1 MGKSKIIGF
10 WTGILILMI
19 SIFITP
25 PEGMRSEAAKA
36 LGITLLMAI
45 WWVTECIPIYA
56 TTFIPV
62 TMFPLLGILDT
73 GATSANYGHNY
84 VLMLLGGFLEVTV
97 DLNQKMVKGEKIALV
112 RNAFGEIIKEYMA
125 PEDGV
130 VIGKSTN
137 PANMDGRRIIYLGIL
152 E

>member
-25 PEGMRSEAAKA
+25 LERMRPEATKA
-36 LGITLLMAI
+36 LGVTLLMAI

-56 TTFIPV
+56 TAFMPV
-62 TMFPLLGILDT
+62 ALFPFFGIIDAS
-73 GATSANYGHNY
+73 ATSENYGHNY
-84 VLMLLGGFLEVTV
+84 VLMILGGFLEVTV
-97 DLNQKMVKGEKIALV
+97 DLNQKLAKGEKITTV
-112 RNAFGEIIKEYMA
+112 RNAFGKIIKEYVA
-125 PEDGV
+125 PEEGI
-130 VIGKSTN
+130 VIGKSSN
-137 PANMDGRRIIYLGIL
+137 PANMGGGRIIHLGIL

>member
-19 SIFITP
+19 SIFIAP

-36 LGITLLMAI
+36 LGVTLLMAI

-56 TTFIPV
+56 TAFIPV
-62 TMFPLLGILDT
+62 ALFPLFGILDDGT
-73 GATSANYGHNY
+73 ASENYGHNY
-84 VLMLLGGFLEVTV
+84 VLMLLGGFLEVV
-97 DLNQKMVKGEKIALV
+97 AVLNKKMAKGEKIAIV
-112 RNAFGEIIKEYMA
+112 RNAFGKIIKEYVA
-125 PEDGV
+125 PEDGI
-130 VIGKSTN
+130 VIGKSSN
-137 PANMDGRRIIYLGIL
+137 PANMDGGRIIHHGIL